1 MYLLTPDD
9 YFDDKVGLPLLPAF
23 LSLFFYGGAALLS
36 SIISA
41 IVITDLE
48 TTQSPSLISDLTPTF
63 VYLFISAVILTG
75 VITIVF
81 YSIVVVFGSSRMD
94 LITTFEIT
102 GLGFIPIS
110 TVSVIE
116 LFFVIY
122 YFFTNPVVQSDNIT
136 HPVLSG
142 TYGLLP
148 AVLLFLLYVLS
159 VSWACYVWSSAINQL
174 GNISPP
180 NAIKIMIG
188 TGIGLILYFILIA
201 VV

>member
-1 MYLLTPDD
+1 MYLFTPDD
-9 YFDDKVGLPLLPAF
+9 YFDDKVGLPLLPTF

-36 SIISA
+36 SIITA

-63 VYLFISAVILTG
+63 VYLFMSALVLTIL
-75 VITIVF
+75 ITVMF
-81 YSIVVVFGSSRMD
+81 YLIVVLFGSSRMD
-94 LITTFEIT
+94 LITTFEIA

-110 TVSVIE
+110 VVSVIE
-116 LFFVIY
+116 SFFVIY
-122 YFFTNPVVQSDNIT
+122 YFFTNPVVQSDSIT

-148 AVLLFLLYVLS
+148 AALLFLLYILS
-159 VSWACYVWSSAINQL
+159 VAWACYVWSSAINQL
-174 GNISPP
+174 GNISPS
-180 NAIKIMIG
+180 NSIKIVIG
-188 TGIGLILYFILIA
+188 TGAVLILYFILIA